1 MGEKEKKN
9 IGMPNNGRKREKKN
23 IAMEILSHFQ
33 ITNLFIAGGHLSLD
47 LSLCI
52 MQMNL
57 RFLYDEFGATTT
69 SILASLTKY
78 FKEI

>member
-1 MGEKEKKN
+1 MGEKIYWHGDNGRKKEKKN
-9 IGMPNNGRKREKKN
+9 IAMPNNGRKREKIN

-52 MQMNL
+52 M
-57 RFLYDEFGATTT
+57 
-69 SILASLTKY
+69 
-78 FKEI
+78 

>member
-1 MGEKEKKN
+1 MGKKEKKN

-33 ITNLFIAGGHLSLD
+33 ITNLFIAVGHLSLD

-52 MQMNL
+52 M
-57 RFLYDEFGATTT
+57 
-69 SILASLTKY
+69 
-78 FKEI
+78 